1 MTHILHLT
9 LNAVSTSGG
18 DILDAVAAVSRQ
30 VPLDAA
36 AAPVVV
42 PAFAAPAVAAAT
54 VAPVSDVAV
63 VGRNV
68 ILYQPAS
75 NLLMITVTVQL
86 VQGTEVLPGRYCETF
101 LDPGITIEEVL
112 KKFSTSFSMKHHL
125 CCIEDPIYGQLN
137 KTSILANV
145 PTEHPEEKNGHR
157 KLTLLNIR
165 VPLLVS
171 LSLQLVT
178 TSATASSGAGV
189 TVVAKQKFN
198 STKKFFSAIS
208 AALNIDI
215 CNLKQGYTV
224 RETSNQSC
232 MTEYSWSNPALQGS
246 IGDIVELIYGAHT
259 DSDMMLKEYE
269 LIFSITAV
277 VEDS

>member
-9 LNAVSTSGG
+9 LHAVSTSGA
-18 DILDAVAAVSRQ
+18 DMLDAVAAVSRQ

-42 PAFAAPAVAAAT
+42 PAFAAPVVASAN

-68 ILYQPAS
+68 IQVYQAS

-112 KKFSTSFSMKHHL
+112 KKFSSSFSMKHDL

-137 KTSILANV
+137 KTSILAYI

-171 LSLQLVT
+171 LSLQLIT
-178 TSATASSGAGV
+178 NSTTASSGV

-208 AALNIDI
+208 AALHIDI
-215 CNLKQGYTV
+215 GKLKRAYTV
-224 RETSNQSC
+224 RETSDQSC

-246 IGDIVELIYGAHT
+246 IGDIVELIYGAQ
-259 DSDMMLKEYE
+259 SDMQVKEYE
-269 LIFSITAV
+269 LIFSITEV

>member
-18 DILDAVAAVSRQ
+18 DMLDAVAAVSRQ

-171 LSLQLVT
+171 LSLQLIT
-178 TSATASSGAGV
+178 NSTTASSGV

-246 IGDIVELIYGAHT
+246 IGDIVELIYGAH
-259 DSDMMLKEYE
+259 DMLKEYE

>member
-1 MTHILHLT
+1 MTHILHFT
-9 LNAVSTSGG
+9 LHAVSTSGA
-18 DILDAVAAVSRQ
+18 DMLDAVAAVSRQ
-30 VPLDAA
+30 VPLDSA

-42 PAFAAPAVAAAT
+42 PAFAAPVASAN
-54 VAPVSDVAV
+54 VAPVNDVAV

-68 ILYQPAS
+68 IQVYQAS

-101 LDPGITIEEVL
+101 LDTGITIEELL

-137 KTSILANV
+137 KTSILANI

-171 LSLQLVT
+171 LSLQLIT
-178 TSATASSGAGV
+178 TSATASSGV

-208 AALNIDI
+208 AALHIDI
-215 CNLKQGYTV
+215 CKLKTYTV

-232 MTEYSWSNPALQGS
+232 ITEYSWSNPALQGS
-246 IGDIVELIYGAHT
+246 IGDIVELIYGAQN
-259 DSDMMLKEYE
+259 DMQVKEYE
-269 LIFSITAV
+269 LIFSITEV